1 MAVGLSG
8 SLSMAPVAGAR
19 VSSAALGGR
28 RELRDDLALI
38 ELSPESRCAAAF
50 TRNRFC
56 AAPVAVARRHLE
68 ASFPRY
74 FLINAGNANAGTG
87 ERGLRDA
94 LRSCEI
100 VARAAGVPA
109 TSVLPFSTGVIGEH
123 LEIERFERAI
133 PLALESL
140 RPDRWEQAARAI
152 MTTDTVAKG
161 VSREFTVG
169 DTKCRVNAIAKG
181 SGMIRPDM
189 ATMLAF
195 AVTDAAVGPGPL
207 GTCLRDAVDE
217 SFNCITV
224 DGDTSTNDAC
234 VLAATGASGASA
246 IEDTGEEAY
255 GALREAVRDALQW
268 LAQAVVR
275 DGEGATKFIRIDVE
289 EGESE
294 ALCRGVAYA
303 VAESPLVKTAMF
315 ASDPNWGRILAAVGR
330 SLPAHADIERVQV
343 WLDDVCIVDQ
353 GGRAPAYREEDGQRV
368 MDREEL
374 CVRIRLGSG
383 RHRARVWTSDL
394 SHDYVRINAEYRS

>member
-8 SLSMAPVAGAR
+8 DLSMTPVAGAR
-19 VSSAALGGR
+19 VASAALGGR
-28 RELRDDLALI
+28 REARDDLALI
-38 ELSPESRCAAAF
+38 ELSPGSRCAAAF

-56 AAPVAVARRHLE
+56 AAPVAVSRRHLE
-68 ASFPRY
+68 ASSPRY
-74 FLINAGNANAGTG
+74 LLINAGNANAGTG

-100 VARAAGVPA
+100 VARAAGVPV

-123 LEIERFERAI
+123 LELERFERAI

-140 RPDRWEQAARAI
+140 RPDRWEHAARAI

-161 VSREFTVG
+161 VSREFAVG

-195 AVTDAAVGPGPL
+195 AVTDAAVDPGPL
-207 GTCLRDAVDE
+207 SACLQAAVGE

-234 VLAATGASGASA
+234 VLAATGASGAGA

-268 LAQAVVR
+268 LAQAIVR
-275 DGEGATKFIRIDVE
+275 DAEGATKFIRIDVE

-294 ALCRGVAYA
+294 ALCRRVAYA

-330 SLPAHADIERVQV
+330 SLPAHADIERVRV
-343 WLDDVCIVDQ
+343 WLDDVCIVEQ

-374 CVRIRLGSG
+374 CVRIRLGG
-383 RHRARVWTSDL
+383 GAHRARVWTSDL
-394 SHDYVRINAEYRS
+394 SHEYVRINAEYRT

>member
-8 SLSMAPVAGAR
+8 DLSMVPVAGAR
-19 VSSAALGGR
+19 VASAALGGR
-28 RELRDDLALI
+28 GEPRDDLALI
-38 ELSPESRCAAAF
+38 ELSPGSRCAAAF

-56 AAPVAVARRHLE
+56 AAPVVVSRRHLE
-68 ASFPRY
+68 ASSPRY
-74 FLINAGNANAGTG
+74 LLINAGNANAGTG

-123 LEIERFERAI
+123 LELERFERAI

-140 RPDRWEQAARAI
+140 RPDRWEHAARAI

-161 VSREFTVG
+161 VSREFAVG

-207 GTCLRDAVDE
+207 SACLQDAVGE

-234 VLAATGASGASA
+234 VLAATGASGAQPIDDVRQDA
-246 IEDTGEEAY
+246 CGV
-255 GALREAVRDALQW
+255 LFEAVRESLEW
-268 LAQAVVR
+268 LAQAIVR
-275 DGEGATKFIRIDVE
+275 DGEGATKFITVAVE

-294 ALCRGVAYA
+294 ALCRKVAYA
-303 VAESPLVKTAMF
+303 VAESPLVMTAMF

-330 SLPAHADIERVQV
+330 SLPPHADIDRVRV
-343 WLDDVCIVDQ
+343 YLDDVCIVEE
-353 GGRAPAYREEDGQRV
+353 GGRAPAYREQDGQRV
-368 MDREEL
+368 MEREEL

-383 RHRARVWTSDL
+383 GSKVRVWTSDL
-394 SHDYVRINAEYRS
+394 SHEYVRINAEYRS